1 MEDRSTSKLW
11 TIYVATSTKA
21 TFLWIPS
28 DKTWKVSLIPCKFY
42 FSSLSLGWTHCLKTT
57 QNVSFFNF
65 GIYRLSGN
73 TVRPYASIFQKL
85 AFFCIFNELLSTQNE
100 KVARFARNDEWDF
113 FYDFQT
119 MWVDLNFSP
128 FRNLWSPESN
138 LFSLEVSCPQNQLFA
153 LSLGILELSV
163 RCLDRYSDTN
173 VNMDIEVFCAS
184 IRCRKKDYILYYT
197 QWRFVLA

>member
-1 MEDRSTSKLW
+1 MAPFLNLTLFENHQNCLILIFQFWHFLLKLTCLVALFDSSNW
-11 TIYVATSTKA
+11 TI
-21 TFLWIPS
+21 
-28 DKTWKVSLIPCKFY
+28 
-42 FSSLSLGWTHCLKTT
+42 
-57 QNVSFFNF
+57 F
-65 GIYRLSGN
+65 G
-73 TVRPYASIFQKL
+73 
-85 AFFCIFNELLSTQNE
+85 IFNELLSTQN
-100 KVARFARNDEWDF
+100 VNIARFARNIKWDF

-197 QWRFVLA
+197 QWRFVFGLKEIKTS